1 MDININVKIKLDES
15 PALINC
21 FAALSE
27 TLKNI
32 LISTQAAGA
41 QVNAPAP
48 MPVQAPVAVSAPAP
62 APVTTVVPT
71 TIKKYTLAEL
81 QAACAPLMDMGK
93 MAELQNLMAKYNV
106 IALNDI
112 PEERYGELATD
123 LRAMGARL

>member
-41 QVNAPAP
+41 QVNAPASV
-48 MPVQAPVAVSAPAP
+48 PVQAPAAAP
-62 APVTTVVPT
+62 APVATVVPT
-71 TIKKYTLAEL
+71 TVKKYTLAEL

-93 MAELQNLMAKYNV
+93 MAELQDLMAKYNV

>member
-32 LISTQAAGA
+32 LISTQAAEA
-41 QVNAPAP
+41 QVNAPASV
-48 MPVQAPVAVSAPAP
+48 PVQAPAAAP

-71 TIKKYTLAEL
+71 TVKKYTLAEL

>member
-32 LISTQAAGA
+32 LISTQAAEA
-41 QVNAPAP
+41 QVNAPASVP
-48 MPVQAPVAVSAPAP
+48 VPVQAPAAAP

-71 TIKKYTLAEL
+71 TVKKYTLAEL

-123 LRAMGARL
+123 LRVMGARL

>member
-41 QVNAPAP
+41 QVNAPASV
-48 MPVQAPVAVSAPAP
+48 PVQAPAAAPAP

-93 MAELQNLMAKYNV
+93 MAELQDLMAKYNV

>member
-41 QVNAPAP
+41 QVNAPASVS
-48 MPVQAPVAVSAPAP
+48 VQAPAAAPAP
-62 APVTTVVPT
+62 APVATVVPT
-71 TIKKYTLAEL
+71 TVKKYTLAEL

>member
-32 LISTQAAGA
+32 LISTQAAEA
-41 QVNAPAP
+41 QVNAPASV
-48 MPVQAPVAVSAPAP
+48 PVQAPAAAP
-62 APVTTVVPT
+62 APVATVVPT
-71 TIKKYTLAEL
+71 TVKKYTLAEL

-93 MAELQNLMAKYNV
+93 MAELQDLMAKYNV

-123 LRAMGARL
+123 LRVMGARL

>member
-1 MDININVKIKLDES
+1 MDININIKIKLDES

-27 TLKNI
+27 SLKNI

-48 MPVQAPVAVSAPAP
+48 MPVQAPAATPAP
-62 APVTTVVPT
+62 APVATVVPT
-71 TIKKYTLAEL
+71 TVKKYTLAEL

>member
-27 TLKNI
+27 SLKNI

-41 QVNAPAP
+41 QVNAPSP

-62 APVTTVVPT
+62 ATVVPT
-71 TIKKYTLAEL
+71 TVKKYTLAEL

-93 MAELQNLMAKYNV
+93 MAELQDLMGKYNV

>member
-32 LISTQAAGA
+32 LISTQAAEA
-41 QVNAPAP
+41 QVNAPASV
-48 MPVQAPVAVSAPAP
+48 PVQAPAA

-71 TIKKYTLAEL
+71 TVKKYTLAEL

>member
-32 LISTQAAGA
+32 LISTQAAEA
-41 QVNAPAP
+41 QVNAPASV
-48 MPVQAPVAVSAPAP
+48 PVQAPAATP
-62 APVTTVVPT
+62 APVATVVPT
-71 TIKKYTLAEL
+71 TVKKYTLAEL

>member
-32 LISTQAAGA
+32 LISTQAAEA
-41 QVNAPAP
+41 QVNAPASVP
-48 MPVQAPVAVSAPAP
+48 VPVQAPAAAAP

-71 TIKKYTLAEL
+71 TVKKYTLAEL

-123 LRAMGARL
+123 LRVMGARL

>member
-15 PALINC
+15 PVLINC

-27 TLKNI
+27 ALKNI

-41 QVNAPAP
+41 QVNAPASVS
-48 MPVQAPVAVSAPAP
+48 VQAPAAAPAP
-62 APVTTVVPT
+62 APVATVVPT
-71 TIKKYTLAEL
+71 TVKKYTLAEL

>member
-41 QVNAPAP
+41 QVNAPASV
-48 MPVQAPVAVSAPAP
+48 PVQAPAAAP

-71 TIKKYTLAEL
+71 TVKKYTLAEL

-93 MAELQNLMAKYNV
+93 MAELQDLMAKYNV

-123 LRAMGARL
+123 LRVMGARL

>member
-27 TLKNI
+27 SLKNI
-32 LISTQAAGA
+32 LISTQAAEA
-41 QVNAPAP
+41 QVNAPASV
-48 MPVQAPVAVSAPAP
+48 PVQ

-93 MAELQNLMAKYNV
+93 MAELQDLMAKYNV

-112 PEERYGELATD
+112 PEKRYGELATD

>member
-32 LISTQAAGA
+32 LISTQAAEA
-41 QVNAPAP
+41 QVNAPASV
-48 MPVQAPVAVSAPAP
+48 PVQAPAAAP
-62 APVTTVVPT
+62 APVATVVPT
-71 TIKKYTLAEL
+71 TVKKYTLAEL

-123 LRAMGARL
+123 LRVMGARL

>member
-32 LISTQAAGA
+32 LISTQAAEA
-41 QVNAPAP
+41 QVDAPASV
-48 MPVQAPVAVSAPAP
+48 PVQAPAPAA
-62 APVTTVVPT
+62 APVATAVPT
-71 TIKKYTLAEL
+71 AVKKYTLAEL

-93 MAELQNLMAKYNV
+93 MAELQDLMAKYNV

-112 PEERYGELATD
+112 PEARYGELATD